1 MGFPNLSCF
10 YSGVSGIGTQTRD
23 SQSGR
28 LSVGMEKTPF
38 SQQHTI
44 MIPHSIQYQYNQYHS
59 LVVRYWNQMTPMQY
73 CGLLISIAVAG
84 WLLMKSVSRK

>member
-1 MGFPNLSCF
+1 MRFPNLSCF

-59 LVVRYWNQMTPMQY
+59 LGACLCNGGVRQDQINLAPDTWT
-73 CGLLISIAVAG
+73 AV
-84 WLLMKSVSRK
+84 RI